1 MARSSRSMTNLIKMG
16 MKYGPIIY
24 PIIKKYLDK
33 RRAAKVYRPR

>member
-1 MARSSRSMTNLIKMG
+1 MARSSGGVSKLIKMG